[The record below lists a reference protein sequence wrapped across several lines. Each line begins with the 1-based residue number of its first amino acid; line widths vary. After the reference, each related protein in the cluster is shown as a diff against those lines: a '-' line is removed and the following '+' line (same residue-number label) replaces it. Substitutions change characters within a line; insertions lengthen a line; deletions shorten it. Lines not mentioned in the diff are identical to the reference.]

1 MTVDGAVLPPPAR
14 DSRHG
19 RPSVIASASEA
30 SAKQSRIGQG
40 HTVRLPHITCCA
52 ARLDCFGRFAAS
64 Q

>member
-1 MTVDGAVLPPPAR
+1 MGD
-14 DSRHG
+14 RHG
-19 RPSVIASASEA
+19 ERERRMGAFPVIASASEA

-40 HTVRLPHITCCA
+40 HTVRLAFMTRGP